1 MADPTIDFVPE
12 GPLDG
17 ETYARRLGLWVR
29 TYGSKEL
36 DNFVAD
42 VKTLAAAAENSS
54 RSAAGF
60 SNQASKDAALAI
72 SARDH
77 AAAQVVKATEQV
89 ALAKTQADQAT
100 QQNTLAGQ
108 KATLATQEADRAKV
122 EADRAKKT
130 VDEFDPGIYRYGYTK
145 QVPQLE
151 QDTILVSAVEYG
163 YTYHLRKRSLCVLP
177 SVASDPVLRVGQLV
191 HFQSTDWAGEG
202 FFVGHAGVTVIC
214 GRDVQPILRPRGR
227 VTATYVAVNTWSL
240 EGDLEPIQGAF
251 WVAQQGEAQYLPRV
265 DVDITGYYRRAMRF
279 ENGYFWLSQ
288 LRWDADTPQQAVH
301 VAARNPRFQSLPN
314 GGVQLLYSAND
325 QLTGDLCFGWPN
337 VDQLSEFPYYWSQGG
352 INGIVSPILI
362 DGHLSVDWRIV
373 SFDGD
378 FTAPVKH
385 ALIRLYNRQND
396 TYKSLVCTSTQGLL
410 WDPKPYKKLND
421 HIGIREAFAHFP
433 AIPNRTGKLFLREGT
448 QLRQIAY
455 DLLNDTYPGTV
466 IAEVVPKTLRFQRRI
481 GDSFYCLAWGDE
493 YETAVLAGDVAGS
506 HTLVVVDT
514 RDVCPPHGLAGIDKA
529 ANNDLQMQLAYVTRD
544 GWLEFLRISTSN
556 SVQYKLDLFAGQCTG
571 VQYCTTTKRDS
582 VVGFT
587 YLTGGATDAN
597 TSERFA
603 LAHVTAGLLPGVKAV
618 ERARGGAVPATV
630 LGLTRRPNPRENW
643 RGNTKAD
650 PWLALETSV
659 GVYYDYPKVVAD
671 TGGGGGRP
679 SNVAVELTATGGT
692 VTVEAAQADYV
703 RVTLVEPQT
712 TMTLTPPP
720 AVAGSVTTCNLILR
734 QSTGSNK
741 VTWPSSVRWAYKQ
754 VPVLSFAPNEEDHV
768 TLVNFGTDD
777 YWYGFLTGGWFNG

>member
-1 MADPTIDFVPE
+1 MAEPTVDFTPE
-12 GPLDG
+12 APLDG

-42 VKTLAAAAENSS
+42 VKTLAAAADASARN
-54 RSAAGF
+54 AAGY

-72 SARDH
+72 SARDQ

-122 EADRAKKT
+122 EADRAKKI
-130 VDEFDPGIYRYGYTK
+130 VDEFDPGIYRYGFTQ

-202 FFVGHAGVTVIC
+202 FFVGHAGVTVLTPRGQDCVLI
-214 GRDVQPILRPRGR
+214 PRGR
-227 VTATYVAVNTWSL
+227 VTATYIGENTWSL
-240 EGDLEPIQGAF
+240 TGDLAQPTSSL
-251 WVAQQGEAQYLPRV
+251 WVEQPGAQQYQPRIDP
-265 DVDITGYYRRAMRF
+265 DVTGVWRRTMRH
-279 ENGYFWLSQ
+279 ENGQFWLTQ
-288 LRWDADTPQQAVH
+288 LRYRPEGPGQAVE
-301 VAARNPRFQSLPN
+301 VTANNPRFTGLPN
-314 GGVQLLYSAND
+314 GPVQFLHSTLEN
-325 QLTGDLCFGWPN
+325 LTGELFFGWPGH
-337 VDQLSEFPYYWSQGG
+337 DRTSEYPYYWVQNG
-352 INGIVSPILI
+352 INGIVSPIQIEGFLAR
-362 DGHLSVDWRIV
+362 DWRIV
-373 SFDGD
+373 TVDVDCSK
-378 FTAPVKH
+378 PVKL
-385 ALIRLYNRQND
+385 ALFRLYNRLND
-396 TYKSLVCTSTQGLL
+396 TYRSLVCTSTQGLL
-410 WDPKPYKKLND
+410 WDPVPYKKLND

-433 AIPNRTGKLFLREGT
+433 SVVNNKGKLFLREGT
-448 QLRQIAY
+448 QLRLVTY
-455 DLLNDTYPGTV
+455 DLLNEQYPSELITET
-466 IAEVVPKTLRFQRRI
+466 APKRLLWQRRH
-481 GDSFYCLAWGDE
+481 GDDFYALAW
-493 YETAVLAGDVAGS
+493 T
-506 HTLVVVDT
+506 
-514 RDVCPPHGLAGIDKA
+514 
-529 ANNDLQMQLAYVTRD
+529 D
-544 GWLEFLRISTSN
+544 GWETS
-556 SVQYKLDLFAGQCTG
+556 VC
-571 VQYCTTTKRDS
+571 
-582 VVGFT
+582 VG
-587 YLTGGATDAN
+587 LTGGVHHVWTAEATHVEILHGAAPVLADLNNDAQCTCVWRNRQQEIRVTHVATTGDHSFTLPATELFTDVFYATHTAQGGLLCASRLTGPATDSN
-597 TSERFA
+597 TSERFS
-603 LAHVTAGLLPGVKAV
+603 LVRVTDGFLPTSQVQV
-618 ERARGGAVPATV
+618 RAPGGAVPESV
-630 LGLTRRPNPRENW
+630 LGAVRKPNQRENW
-643 RGNTKAD
+643 RGDVSKD
-650 PWLALETSV
+650 PWLAVETSV
-659 GVYYDYPKVVAD
+659 GRYYDYPKVVAD